1 MAISHRTNRLKLNG
15 NPDVEQLQNGRYKIV
30 VECTTLNSREDWY
43 FANKERIFPS
53 FGSFQGAAMNI
64 DGLEPRTG
72 EAYTDMLLT
81 ELKSGNRRT
90 VNGKAEYNVILTYET
105 LGATFVQV
113 KDDNTSLPQS
123 GLRAVTRV
131 SIAQAGT
138 DIPDD
143 DKDVGVDFI
152 NHQIDSETAV
162 KCFLASYEID
172 DTDSYR
178 EFTRNYIQ
186 AGVISVETRNLSE
199 GVTEVTTKYMAEK
212 GEPVG
217 PVVNESVNNNDGL
230 KIFTVATLQ
239 DGQGNS
245 ILDGGS
251 ISSYDRMVD
260 FTYPGIASITHQR
273 MVQSVSNNDY
283 SGSHLISVILDP
295 PIQRKVQG
303 RVHTSFQLSSGIE
316 PVDYKFDNSYD
327 YWNPD
332 SWASVFSA
340 GVALSSD
347 RAAFQK
353 IEALRGYRTSLNS
366 SIAGFGTNSNF
377 SKRTYFEGG
386 EEVFELPLRS
396 LRALSGSRFDFTSAG
411 GNYDIFGTYTGQTSG
426 AIGEIIQRPQSR
438 TAGTVFLDRTSSASN
453 DIPFIVGEVCE
464 SSGNAPDITL
474 TRSLGERI
482 EVQGVTSNQVN
493 EGNGRIFLGGQLLS
507 FETPFRM
514 FLSGG
519 PISPVGKKWVLDMK
533 LEPAFQDVDGK
544 TYYKKTI
551 VTADV
556 SDV

>member
-1 MAISHRTNRLKLNG
+1 MSISHRTNRLKLNG

-81 ELKSGNRRT
+81 DLKSGNRKT

-105 LGATFVQV
+105 LGADFVQV
-113 KDDNTSLPQS
+113 KDDNTSLPEN

-230 KIFTVATLQ
+230 KIFTVVTLQ
-239 DGQGNS
+239 DGSGNS

-273 MVQSVSNNDY
+273 IISGSSNNDF
-283 SGSHLISVILDP
+283 SGSHLISVNLEP
-295 PIQRKVQG
+295 PLQQKVQG
-303 RVHTSFQLSSGIE
+303 RVHTSFQLSSVIE

-340 GVALSSD
+340 GVALSSSEP
-347 RAAFQK
+347 AFQQ
-353 IEALRGYRTSLNS
+353 IEALRGYRTDLNTN
-366 SIAGFGTNSNF
+366 IAGFGTSTSFN
-377 SKRTYFEGG
+377 KRKYFEGG
-386 EEVFELPLRS
+386 EEVFELQIRS

-411 GNYDIFGTYTGQTSG
+411 GNININGQYTGQTSG
-426 AIGEIIQRPQSR
+426 AIGEILQAPPSR
-438 TAGTVFLDRTSSASN
+438 TAGTVFIDRNSYASN

-464 SSGNAPDITL
+464 SIGSAPDITL

-482 EVQGVTSNQVN
+482 EVQGVTSNIIN
-493 EGNGRIFLGGQLLS
+493 ESNGRIFLSGTLL
-507 FETPFRM
+507 TDDVPFRM

-556 SDV
+556 